1 MSLSEKSK
9 ALKGVAV
16 AEARR
21 LGHRYVGTEHLLLA
35 VCLADDTRVR
45 NALLS
50 LDLDPDDLRSQVDA
64 FLISSTKLESNE
76 VIPVSPRALKA
87 LDNAALEAEEADA
100 GKAEP
105 EHVLLALMQD
115 GEGVASKVL
124 EVFGIDYASIRTALR
139 GSG

>member
-87 LDNAALEAEEADA
+87 LENAALEAEE
-100 GKAEP
+100 AEP

-115 GEGVASKVL
+115 GEGVASRVL

>member
-100 GKAEP
+100 GKAES